1 MSMGQVS
8 SEEIEEAWTK
18 VVVRLRAARIS
29 AKLSQQKLA
38 DRAGVTKAFISQVE
52 SKNVNPSVVTIIRLA
67 KGIGISACEL
77 FED

>member
-1 MSMGQVS
+1 MGQVS
-8 SEEIEEAWTK
+8 SEEVEEAWTK
-18 VVVRLRAARIS
+18 VVVRLRAARMS

-38 DRAGVTKAFISQVE
+38 DRAGVTKAFISQIE

-67 KGIGISACEL
+67 KGIGIPACEL